1 MRRWK
6 INKFYKFKYK
16 ECTILLIL
24 LCIHSRKSQGSI
36 TFSRFTGNYNL
47 TLEGGQ
53 LSSLITRFQKNPI
66 SLSKC
71 VSWLN
76 TFQIQS
82 AIREKKWHVF
92 LSLLFMTI
100 PIIIQAA
107 FLGPWSR
114 QVVTEVKIRPFFT
127 AAELFMDYY
136 CGFQIVFWVSRKKAW
151 MMIVSCLRTLLK
163 LERLNHDHKFEIQ
176 YKPQRV
182 MLLLHS
188 FWCKWEWKGKSWMY
202 RHANNNNW
210 LLDSSSSL
218 AGCTNH
224 ENYHLQSKKRQSSQ
238 TTTNSLITIYFCQFG
253 KDNTIFR
260 HFKDTTLQSF
270 IAQCTSN
277 YLLSS
282 SKGLTIFCS
291 LS

>member
-136 CGFQIVFWVSRKKAW
+136 CGFQIVFLVSRKKAW

-210 LLDSSSSL
+210 LLDSNTAFADSPAVLSTTKIIICNPRKGRVHRLLQIAS
-218 AGCTNH
+218 
-224 ENYHLQSKKRQSSQ
+224 LQSIFA
-238 TTTNSLITIYFCQFG
+238 NSG
-253 KDNTIFR
+253 K
-260 HFKDTTLQSF
+260 TTLFSD
-270 IAQCTSN
+270 TSRIQRYN
-277 YLLSS
+277 HLLHNAPQITYYHQA
-282 SKGLTIFCS
+282 KA
-291 LS
+291 

>member
-16 ECTILLIL
+16 ECKILLIL

-127 AAELFMDYY
+127 AAELFY
-136 CGFQIVFWVSRKKAW
+136 G
-151 MMIVSCLRTLLK
+151 
-163 LERLNHDHKFEIQ
+163 
-176 YKPQRV
+176 
-182 MLLLHS
+182 LLLWFPNCILS
-188 FWCKWEWKGKSWMY
+188 KPKKSM
-202 RHANNNNW
+202 ND
-210 LLDSSSSL
+210 DSQL
-218 AGCTNH
+218 FAYT
-224 ENYHLQSKKRQSSQ
+224 SKIRKTESWSQ
-238 TTTNSLITIYFCQFG
+238 VR
-253 KDNTIFR
+253 NTVQTAKSNAFA
-260 HFKDTTLQSF
+260 TF
-270 IAQCTSN
+270 I
-277 YLLSS
+277 LV
-282 SKGLTIFCS
+282 
-291 LS
+291 